1 MNSEKIEIL
10 SELVTSIIEESG
22 KLKAEVRRLNE
33 KIEEMDSENRAVL
46 DRNLKAQTDL
56 KKLYTLEDSNRKMEK
71 EKSAVRSKV
80 QTLLENLE
88 KMDFA

>member
-1 MNSEKIEIL
+1 MSTEKIEKL
-10 SELVTSIIEESG
+10 SQLVASIVEESG
-22 KLKAEVRRLNE
+22 KLKAEVKRLNA
-33 KIEEMDSENRAVL
+33 KIEEMDAENRAVL

-56 KKLYTLEDSNRKMEK
+56 KKLYALEDSNRKMEK

-80 QTLLENLE
+80 NALLENLE

>member
-1 MNSEKIEIL
+1 MSSEKIEIL
-10 SELVTSIIEESG
+10 SRLVTSIIEESS
-22 KLKAEVRRLNE
+22 KLKAEIRRLNE

-56 KKLYTLEDSNRKMEK
+56 KKLYVLEDSNRRMEK
-71 EKSAVRSKV
+71 EKSAVRSKM

>member
-1 MNSEKIEIL
+1 MSSEKIEIL
-10 SELVTSIIEESG
+10 SELVASIVEESG
-22 KLKAEVRRLNE
+22 KLKAEVKRLHA
-33 KIEEMDSENRAVL
+33 KIEEMDAENRAVL

-56 KKLYTLEDSNRKMEK
+56 KKLYALEDSNRKMEK

-80 QTLLENLE
+80 NALLENLE

>member
-1 MNSEKIEIL
+1 MSSEKIEIL
-10 SELVTSIIEESG
+10 SRLVTSIVEESS

-33 KIEEMDSENRAVL
+33 KIEAMDAENRAVL
-46 DRNLKAQTDL
+46 ERNLKAQTDL
-56 KKLYTLEDSNRKMEK
+56 KKLYALKDCNRKMEK

-80 QTLLENLE
+80 QTLLKNLE

>member
-1 MNSEKIEIL
+1 MSSEKIEIL
-10 SELVTSIIEESG
+10 SRLVTSIIEESS
-22 KLKAEVRRLNE
+22 KLKAEIQRLNE

-56 KKLYTLEDSNRKMEK
+56 KKLYALEDSNRKMEK
-71 EKSAVRSKV
+71 EKTAVRSKV

>member
-10 SELVTSIIEESG
+10 SKLVTAILTESE
-22 KLKAEVRRLNE
+22 KLKAEVQRLNE
-33 KIEEMDSENRAVL
+33 KIEEMDAENRSVL
-46 DRNLKAQTDL
+46 ERNLKAQTDL
-56 KKLYTLEDSNRKMEK
+56 KKLYALEDSNRKMEK

-80 QTLLENLE
+80 NTLLENLE

>member
-1 MNSEKIEIL
+1 MSSEKIEIL
-10 SELVTSIIEESG
+10 SRLVTSIVEESS

-33 KIEEMDSENRAVL
+33 KIEAMDVENRAVL
-46 DRNLKAQTDL
+46 GRNLKAQTDL
-56 KKLYTLEDSNRKMEK
+56 KKLYALKDSNRKMEK

-80 QTLLENLE
+80 QTLLKNLE

>member
-1 MNSEKIEIL
+1 MSSEKIEKL
-10 SELVTSIIEESG
+10 SQLVASIVEESG
-22 KLKAEVRRLNE
+22 KLKAEVQRLNAR
-33 KIEEMDSENRAVL
+33 IEEMDAENRAVL

-56 KKLYTLEDSNRKMEK
+56 KKLYALEDSNRKMEK

-80 QTLLENLE
+80 NALLENLE

>member
-10 SELVTSIIEESG
+10 SELVTSVIEESG

-56 KKLYTLEDSNRKMEK
+56 KKLYALEDSNRKMEK

>member
-1 MNSEKIEIL
+1 MNSEKIEKL
-10 SELVTSIIEESG
+10 SQLVTEVIEESY
-22 KLKAEVRRLNE
+22 KLKAEIRRLNE
-33 KIEEMDSENRAVL
+33 KVEAMDLENREVL

-56 KKLYTLEDSNRKMEK
+56 KKLYALEDSNRKMEK

-80 QTLLENLE
+80 QSLLDNLE

>member
-1 MNSEKIEIL
+1 MKSRY
-10 SELVTSIIEESG
+10 

-33 KIEEMDSENRAVL
+33 KIEEMDSENRSAL
-46 DRNLKAQTDL
+46 ERNLKAQADL
-56 KKLYTLEDSNRKMEK
+56 KRLYALEDSNRKMEK

-88 KMDFA
+88 KIDIA